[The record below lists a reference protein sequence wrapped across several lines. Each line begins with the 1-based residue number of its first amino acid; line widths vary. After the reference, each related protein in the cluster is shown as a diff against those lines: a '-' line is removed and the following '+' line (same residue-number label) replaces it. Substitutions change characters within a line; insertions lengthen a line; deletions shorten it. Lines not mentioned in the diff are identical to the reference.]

1 MIQVLLFV
9 CVGCIG
15 LVQSEW
21 IRVSLPR
28 MTNCPLLNMS
38 MSDCKVRY
46 PENSDSYIT
55 WGWEDTDIALNKL
68 SHFAEKLL
76 HCLLPTDVV
85 CFFGDSLGRQL
96 FTEMS
101 CKYGRHFKYEVTK
114 HDSGKGFILPEST
127 ILKNNATMHYRF
139 VFPDSYQYMHAVPSV
154 HWSYKCSHVLMSH
167 GIWHVINSE
176 HLMTTSEFKSNL
188 TDALY
193 YVRAM
198 YPDAQITLLPVLTA
212 SNSFNLQQ
220 QQLLPCYF
228 PSTAYQNARGPLNEE
243 EAIIVSFNDV
253 IQRISTDNS
262 LSSLKAAY
270 NMSSTLNCEKVEHDP
285 VHWVQCQGVST
296 PLYREVVQMYLRNIC
311 RLKAKATH

>member
-1 MIQVLLFV
+1 M
-9 CVGCIG
+9 
-15 LVQSEW
+15 
-21 IRVSLPR
+21 SL
-28 MTNCPLLNMS
+28 S
-38 MSDCKVRY
+38 VCKVRY

-55 WGWEDTDIALNKL
+55 WRWKDTDIALNKL

-101 CKYGRHFKYEVTK
+101 CKYGRQFKHEIAVR
-114 HDSGKGFILPEST
+114 DSGKKFILPQWT

-139 VFPDSYQYMHAVPSV
+139 VFPDSYQYMYTHPNKE
-154 HWSYKCSHVLMSH
+154 WGNKCSHVLMSH
-167 GIWHVINSE
+167 GIWHVSNPE
-176 HLMTTSEFKSNL
+176 YLMTTSEFKSNL

-220 QQLLPCYF
+220 PPCYF
-228 PSTAYQNARGPLNEE
+228 PSTAYQNVRGPLNEE
-243 EAIIVSFNDV
+243 ETIIVSFNDV
-253 IQRISTDNS
+253 IQRISIDNS

-270 NMSSTLNCEKVEHDP
+270 NMSSTLNCEKIEGDP
-285 VHWVQCQGVST
+285 VHWVQCPGVST
-296 PLYREVVQMYLRNIC
+296 PLYNEIIQMYLRNIC
-311 RLKAKATH
+311 RLKAKAIQ